1 MIKSRRVF
9 DMLAAAS
16 VTLKRSLSELMSVN
30 VVVDEAIDSVAR
42 TVAELTFASTNGRV
56 QK

>member
-42 TVAELTFASTNGRV
+42 WPS
-56 QK
+56 